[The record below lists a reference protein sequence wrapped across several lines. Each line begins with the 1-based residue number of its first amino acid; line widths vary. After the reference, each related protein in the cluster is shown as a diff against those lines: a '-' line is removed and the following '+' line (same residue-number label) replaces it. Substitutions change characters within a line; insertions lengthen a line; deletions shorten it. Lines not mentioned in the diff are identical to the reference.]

1 MKKVTLGLLAFLT
14 FLPSLVCFMAVCPMK
29 SAQATEPVSCHNN
42 ISEDGKSDI
51 NSFMLA
57 QDCMG
62 VNFFQQ
68 DVNQDFSPD
77 LTLTDIGFVWADLTV
92 THNIEPNDIHSIR
105 GPPPLFRLAMNG
117 QPLYLST
124 QRIRI

>member
-29 SAQATEPVSCHNN
+29 SAQAGEMVSCHDQKN
-42 ISEDGKSDI
+42 EDSKTNVD
-51 NSFMLA
+51 NFMLV
-57 QDCMG
+57 QDCLG
-62 VNFFQQ
+62 VDFFQQ

-77 LTLTDIGFVWADLTV
+77 LTLTDIDFVWADLTIKHSFEA
-92 THNIEPNDIHSIR
+92 HNNHSIR
-105 GPPPLFRLAMNG
+105 GPPIISDVAMNAP
-117 QPLYLST
+117 PLYLST